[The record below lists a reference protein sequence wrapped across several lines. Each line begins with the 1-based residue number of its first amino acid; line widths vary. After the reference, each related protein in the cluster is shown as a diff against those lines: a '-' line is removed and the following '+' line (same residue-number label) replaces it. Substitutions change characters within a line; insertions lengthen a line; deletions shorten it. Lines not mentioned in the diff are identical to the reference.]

1 MASGSTNHR
10 MGPAEWCF
18 LFALAFLWSGVFFLA
33 KVALGD
39 MRPFT
44 VVVLRLGIGAIVLHI
59 AVLAAGLRMPTTP
72 RTWSHSSAWGR

>member
-1 MASGSTNHR
+1 
-10 MGPAEWCF
+10 
-18 LFALAFLWSGVFFLA
+18 
-33 KVALGD
+33 

-72 RTWSHSSAWGR
+72 RNWSRSSAWGR